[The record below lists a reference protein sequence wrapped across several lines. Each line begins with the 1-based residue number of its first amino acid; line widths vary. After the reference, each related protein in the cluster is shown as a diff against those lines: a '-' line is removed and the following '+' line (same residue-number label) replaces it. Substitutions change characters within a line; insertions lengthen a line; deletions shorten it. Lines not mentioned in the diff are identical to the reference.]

1 MNKEHGVTLAE
12 LLITIGI
19 IAIIASVS
27 APAFSNII
35 DKQRL
40 QGAAERFYAAL
51 QLTRSEAIKRHTRI
65 TLSATIS
72 EDKSWCYAQSD
83 SGRCDC
89 TVAEQCRIDNIPSR
103 VTHSSHFKN
112 VQLSSTFANHS
123 VTFSGTRGG
132 TRAGRYRLTNNGIT
146 YQIVVDALG
155 FPDLIKQ

>member
-1 MNKEHGVTLAE
+1 MGKENGITLVE

-19 IAIIASVS
+19 IAIVAAVS
-27 APAFSNII
+27 APAFSHII

-40 QGAAERFYAAL
+40 QGAADSFYADL
-51 QLTRSEAIKRHTRI
+51 QLTRSEAIKRHAPI
-65 TLSATIS
+65 TLSVTLA

-83 SGRCDC
+83 SGRCNC
-89 TVAEQCRIDNIPSR
+89 TVVAECTLDNIPSR
-103 VTHSSHFKN
+103 VTHSTHFKG
-112 VQLSSTFANHS
+112 VILTSTFANHA

-132 TRAGRYRLTNNGIT
+132 VRAGRYLLTNSGLT